1 MYSIGRNTL
10 GSVNIALVICIIERR
25 TFTVHRPRPRLF
37 DTAGGQQD
45 LTERRLASGFDENQ
59 TFVAIF
65 YSCVLKMQ
73 HSDGWI
79 VTPSVLSSGGV
90 QLSLSRA
97 RCAVSADRPDHLSK
111 KHELRSFRADLC

>member
-1 MYSIGRNTL
+1 
-10 GSVNIALVICIIERR
+10 
-25 TFTVHRPRPRLF
+25 LF
-37 DTAGGQQD
+37 DSAGGQQD

-79 VTPSVLSSGGV
+79 GTPSMLSLGCV
-90 QLSLSRA
+90 QLSLSRD
-97 RCAVSADRPDHLSK
+97 RCAVAADRPDHLSK
-111 KHELRSFRADLC
+111 KPELQSFRADLC

>member
-1 MYSIGRNTL
+1 
-10 GSVNIALVICIIERR
+10 
-25 TFTVHRPRPRLF
+25 LF
-37 DTAGGQQD
+37 DSAGGHQD

-111 KHELRSFRADLC
+111 KHELQRSLLISPRAKCEIAWSRANYPMVYG

>member
-37 DTAGGQQD
+37 DSAGGHQD

-79 VTPSVLSSGGV
+79 GTPSVLSSGWRAV
-90 QLSLSRA
+90 IPFSR
-97 RCAVSADRPDHLSK
+97 PM
-111 KHELRSFRADLC
+111 RSVR